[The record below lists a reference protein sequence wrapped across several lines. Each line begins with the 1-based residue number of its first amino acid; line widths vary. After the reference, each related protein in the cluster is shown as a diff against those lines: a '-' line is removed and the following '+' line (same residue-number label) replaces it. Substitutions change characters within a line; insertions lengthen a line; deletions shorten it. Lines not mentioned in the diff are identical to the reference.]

1 MGLDFNHTCPSI
13 NRSINDFK
21 DDISRELDSMIDECC
36 PLWSG
41 EERDKF
47 IEGYVNS
54 MYSALESH
62 FEDVRSTNEDMRKQ
76 ADTQIDDLENQVQEL
91 HSEISDLEDKVNY
104 LGREVDDLQD
114 QLSEVTV

>member
-1 MGLDFNHTCPSI
+1 
-13 NRSINDFK
+13 
-21 DDISRELDSMIDECC
+21 
-36 PLWSG
+36 
-41 EERDKF
+41 
-47 IEGYVNS
+47 